1 MADKVWL
8 TPSQGRTWLSY
19 MGVYHR
25 LEYEMNRQ
33 LQAECGLS
41 LADYT
46 VMNALSA
53 ASGRRLRLSHL
64 ATTIG
69 WERSRL
75 SHHLQ
80 RMAGRGFVDRV
91 RSETDGRATDA
102 LLTDAGLKTLRA
114 AAPKHVAWVRTLFFS
129 DLAENRVVEPIVANL
144 PDVGSTVGP
153 YLPFSNAFLFT
164 GVDWLYPGNDMPWGP
179 FGSLLYFLAVVGVV
193 FVAAVLLLNRRDA

>member
-8 TPSQGRTWLSY
+8 TPSQGRTWSNY

-25 LEYEMNRQ
+25 LEFEMNRQ

-46 VMNALSA
+46 VMNALSV
-53 ASGRRLRLSHL
+53 ASGRRLRLSQL

-91 RSETDGRATDA
+91 QSDTDGRATDA
-102 LLTDAGLKTLRA
+102 LLTDSGLKTLRA
-114 AAPKHVAWVRTLFFS
+114 VAPKHVAWVRTLFFS
-129 DLAENRVVEPIVANL
+129 DLDEDRVDELGDLLGEVFQTILREGTL
-144 PDVGSTVGP
+144 PRPD
-153 YLPFSNAFLFT
+153 
-164 GVDWLYPGNDMPWGP
+164 
-179 FGSLLYFLAVVGVV
+179 
-193 FVAAVLLLNRRDA
+193 

>member
-1 MADKVWL
+1 MAVWL

-19 MGVYHR
+19 MRVYHR
-25 LEYEMNRQ
+25 LEFEMNRQ

-46 VMNALSA
+46 VLNALSA
-53 ASGRRLRLSHL
+53 APGRRLRLSQL

-91 RSETDGRATDA
+91 RSDTDGRATDA
-102 LLTDAGLKTLRA
+102 LLTDTGLKTLRA
-114 AAPKHVAWVRTLFFS
+114 AAPKHVAWVRKLFFS
-129 DLAENRVVEPIVANL
+129 DLDDDRVVELGDLLDEVYRTILREGTL
-144 PDVGSTVGP
+144 PTPD
-153 YLPFSNAFLFT
+153 
-164 GVDWLYPGNDMPWGP
+164 
-179 FGSLLYFLAVVGVV
+179 
-193 FVAAVLLLNRRDA
+193 

>member
-8 TPSQGRTWLSY
+8 TSSQGRTWLSY

-25 LEYEMNRQ
+25 LEFEMNRQ

-53 ASGRRLRLSHL
+53 ASGRRLRLSQL
-64 ATTIG
+64 ATIIG

-80 RMAGRGFVDRV
+80 RMAARGFVDRV
-91 RSETDGRATDA
+91 QSDSDGRATDA

-114 AAPKHVAWVRTLFFS
+114 AAPKHVAWVRTLFFT
-129 DLAENRVVEPIVANL
+129 DLDEARVVELGDLLGEVYQTILREGTL
-144 PDVGSTVGP
+144 PTPD
-153 YLPFSNAFLFT
+153 
-164 GVDWLYPGNDMPWGP
+164 
-179 FGSLLYFLAVVGVV
+179 
-193 FVAAVLLLNRRDA
+193 

>member
-1 MADKVWL
+1 VADKVWL

-19 MGVYHR
+19 MQVYHR
-25 LEYEMNRQ
+25 LEFEMNRQ

-53 ASGRRLRLSHL
+53 ASGRRLRLSQL
-64 ATTIG
+64 ATIIG

-80 RMAGRGFVDRV
+80 RMASRGLVDRV
-91 RSETDGRATDA
+91 QSETDGRATDA
-102 LLTDAGLKTLRA
+102 LLTDTGLRMLRV

-129 DLAENRVVEPIVANL
+129 DLDDDRVAELGDLLDAVHRTILREGTL
-144 PDVGSTVGP
+144 PTP
-153 YLPFSNAFLFT
+153 E
-164 GVDWLYPGNDMPWGP
+164 
-179 FGSLLYFLAVVGVV
+179 
-193 FVAAVLLLNRRDA
+193 

>member
-1 MADKVWL
+1 MVVWL

-25 LEYEMNRQ
+25 LEFEMNRH

-53 ASGRRLRLSHL
+53 APGRRLRLSQL

-91 RSETDGRATDA
+91 RSATDGRATDA
-102 LLTDAGLKTLRA
+102 LLTDAGWKSLRA
-114 AAPKHVAWVRTLFFS
+114 AAPKHVAWVRKLFFS
-129 DLAENRVVEPIVANL
+129 DLDESRVVELGDLLDAVYQNIL
-144 PDVGSTVGP
+144 RE
-153 YLPFSNAFLFT
+153 
-164 GVDWLYPGNDMPWGP
+164 
-179 FGSLLYFLAVVGVV
+179 GSLPTP
-193 FVAAVLLLNRRDA
+193 D

>member
-1 MADKVWL
+1 VADKVWL

-19 MGVYHR
+19 MQVYHR
-25 LEYEMNRQ
+25 LEFEMNRQ

-53 ASGRRLRLSHL
+53 ASGRRLRLSQL
-64 ATTIG
+64 ATIIG

-80 RMAGRGFVDRV
+80 RMASRGLVDRV
-91 RSETDGRATDA
+91 QSETDGRATDA
-102 LLTDAGLKTLRA
+102 SLTDTGLRMLRV

-129 DLAENRVVEPIVANL
+129 DLDDDRVAELGDLLDAVHRTILREGTL
-144 PDVGSTVGP
+144 PTP
-153 YLPFSNAFLFT
+153 E
-164 GVDWLYPGNDMPWGP
+164 
-179 FGSLLYFLAVVGVV
+179 
-193 FVAAVLLLNRRDA
+193 